1 MKINTWL
8 VAILVGF
15 MSQWAY
21 ASEDAQTQL
30 QRYLNTMQQF
40 QAQFDQQVVDEQGEV
55 IQESSG
61 RMALARPN
69 QFHWQ
74 VTEPDEELMVADG
87 NALWLYN
94 PFLEQVTIM
103 DFQKAL
109 QQSPFMLLMSDDA
122 AAWDQYTISQ
132 ISNGFSI
139 KPNVPQLIAEIR
151 IERNGNAISRL
162 ILLDSQGKTSV
173 FTLSQFDANSTLP
186 NTLFHFTVPQ
196 GVEIDDQRE

>member
-40 QAQFDQQVVDEQGEV
+40 QAQFDQQVVDEQGDV

-109 QQSPFMLLMSDDA
+109 QQSPFMLLMSDNA

-173 FTLSQFDANSTLP
+173 FTLSQFDANSPLP

>member
-8 VAILVGF
+8 VAILVGL
-15 MSQWAY
+15 MPQWAY
-21 ASEDAQTQL
+21 ANSDAKTQL

-40 QAQFDQQVVDEQGEV
+40 QAQFEQQVVDEQGEV

-122 AAWDQYTISQ
+122 AAWDEYTISQ

-139 KPNVPQLIAEIR
+139 KPNAPQLIAEIR
-151 IERNGNAISRL
+151 IELNGNEISHL
-162 ILLDSQGKTSV
+162 ILLDSQGKTSA
-173 FTLSQFDANSTLP
+173 FSLSQFDANSSLP
-186 NTLFHFTVPQ
+186 NALFHFTVPQ

>member
-74 VTEPDEELMVADG
+74 VSEPDEELMVADG

-173 FTLSQFDANSTLP
+173 FTLSQFDANSPLP

>member
-40 QAQFDQQVVDEQGEV
+40 QAQFDQQVVDEQGDV